1 MTGGLSSLPGAP
13 YVIDENF
20 VVTGDRA
27 GLVFDVRTVAVSGL
41 VLQNG
46 AMPTSTCSSS
56 ARATVRFVDTRRN
69 YDISIPVP
77 CNGANT
83 PFTFS
88 GSVYPGTYRVTVAGG
103 LSSLPG
109 APYVVY
115 ESLSLGL

>member
-1 MTGGLSSLPGAP
+1 
-13 YVIDENF
+13 V
-20 VVTGDRA
+20 R
-27 GLVFDVRTVAVSGL
+27 LVDAVRG
-41 VLQNG
+41 
-46 AMPTSTCSSS
+46 
-56 ARATVRFVDTRRN
+56 

-88 GSVYPGTYRVTVAGG
+88 GTVFPGTYRVTVSGG